1 MTGYEFP
8 IFYQGVGAA
17 AADIQMV
24 FEAPNDMQLVKV
36 SVSGS
41 NANDAT
47 IKIGTT
53 DDDDL
58 YMVAKAFGDSD
69 VPAEY
74 DRDDFVG
81 SQYPVAS
88 EGAIV
93 KVTVDFDGAGGTAVN
108 DPTILLTFLVG

>member
-1 MTGYEFP
+1 MTGHEFP
-8 IFYQGVGAA
+8 LFYQGVGSA
-17 AADIQMV
+17 AADITMV
-24 FEAPNDMQLVKV
+24 FEAPFQMQLNKV
-36 SVSGS
+36 SVNGS

-69 VPAEY
+69 TPAEY

-81 SQYPVAS
+81 SQYPDIA
-88 EGAIV
+88 EGTIV
-93 KVTVDFDGAGGTAVN
+93 KVTVDFDGASGTAVD
-108 DPTILLTFLVG
+108 DPTILLTFLT